1 MELSFVLPVCNE
13 QDSLRQL
20 YDEIVEY
27 TSHERYEMIF
37 IDDGSVDGGFDVLSE
52 LAQQDSRVKVVRFRS
67 NFGKAAA
74 LQTGFRYAS
83 GDIIISMDT
92 DLQDNPA
99 EIPNLLAKLDE
110 GWDLVSGWKKKRR
123 DPLGKRLP
131 SKLFNGITSLVTG
144 LKLHDFNCG
153 FKAYRREVVE
163 ELDIYGELYRYIPA
177 LAHRRGFRV
186 TEMAVE
192 HRPRTHGRSKY
203 GMERLLHGFFDLL
216 TVQLLTRYNH
226 SPLYLFGRLG
236 LLSGG
241 AGFLVSLYLSIMK
254 YAYGMPLSNRPL
266 LFLGMLL
273 IMVGVQLF
281 SIGLIGELVVNLG
294 RRRRGRTEVSIRQFV
309 GLNSLEPRRITGSAE
324 S

>member
-13 QDSLRQL
+13 RDSLRQL
-20 YDEIVEY
+20 YDEIVEH
-27 TSHERYEMIF
+27 TPCTAFEMIF
-37 IDDGSVDGGFDVLSE
+37 VDDGSTDGSFE
-52 LAQQDSRVKVVRFRS
+52 LLEEMAAQDERIKMVRFRT

-74 LQTGFRYAS
+74 LQTGFYCAT
-83 GDIIISMDT
+83 GDVVITMDT

-99 EIPNLLAKLDE
+99 EIPNMLARLNE

-131 SKLFNGITSLVTG
+131 SKLFNRVTSGMTG
-144 LKLHDFNCG
+144 LKLHDYNCG
-153 FKAYRREVVE
+153 FKAYRREVIE
-163 ELDIYGELYRYIPA
+163 ELDVYGELYRYIPA

-186 TEMAVE
+186 TEMPVE

-203 GMERLLHGFFDLL
+203 GLERLLHGFFDLL
-216 TVQLLTRYNH
+216 TVLLLTRFTH

-236 LLSGG
+236 LLCGG
-241 AGFLVSLYLSIMK
+241 LGFLISLYLTILK
-254 YAYGMPLSNRPL
+254 YGYGMALTNRPL

-294 RRRRGRTEVSIRQFV
+294 RRRNRREVSIRQTV
-309 GLNSLEPRRITGSAE
+309 GLGAVPAPRE
-324 S
+324 H